1 MNARTCTPFDS
12 CLKAALVLC
21 GEWIP
26 RWLDQLQAALM
37 HREATGATHEKRG
50 FGHARLELVRC
61 REQLAARL
69 VEAFADAVRADVAR
83 EAGVPSAS
91 ARKPRAALSLD
102 DLTLM
107 DHGQVQASVELAR
120 LQQVVKMA
128 VDDELITLGALLSAA
143 RGLASVRAEANPL
156 RPDVVIDALMSTLA
170 ELRIDETVRQR
181 WLHAGAVSLGQAL
194 GGFYAALVRHLEAD
208 GVQPASYVVVP
219 TVLPVRAARAPSSEP
234 SEDPAAEA
242 AGATADEAPLVLTL
256 DHLHRLLVG
265 NLAQGGAEVS
275 DHGASGSGN
284 ALVRTLAAEVVTQM
298 LRSIAEDRRLL
309 APVRDLVMQLK
320 PALLHLARTDPRFFA
335 DRDNPARR
343 LLDAITA
350 RSLAYIH
357 EQDTGFGEFAG
368 QVLHTVQSLQSPSAD
383 LPERVVACMQRMESL
398 GLTDQGPAMQTLV
411 RVEQRH
417 LLAERVAREIRAR
430 DDFAR
435 APALVKRFLCGPW
448 AQAVAHARLSADILG
463 ELATQPDLLAV
474 RELPSERYMD
484 ILADLLWSCQLAQ
497 ASQDRA
503 RLVRVV
509 PVVLRTLREGLD
521 AIDFPRPQAE
531 SFFQALMGLHEA
543 AYKSQRSDG
552 LLKAGLRRPEAPVA
566 TPEPWLQGHEARES
580 GFIDT
585 QLMVTEFAD
594 TEPVTCQQPLGSGD
608 TLAVGAWIEL
618 QYTDHV
624 QRCQLRWASPHR
636 TLFLFA
642 TAEGQS
648 VSLTRQGMDRL
659 EARGQLRVVAEHGV
673 VDEALAAVARL
684 AWANSGKLA

>member
-1 MNARTCTPFDS
+1 MNARTYTPFDS
-12 CLKAALVLC
+12 CLKAALVLS

-26 RWLDQLQAALM
+26 RWLDLLQAALV
-37 HREATGATHEKRG
+37 HREATGATHEKRA
-50 FGHARLELVRC
+50 FGHARSVLIEC
-61 REQLAARL
+61 RGQLADSL
-69 VEAFADAVRADVAR
+69 VTAFSSAVHADVAR
-83 EAGVPSAS
+83 DNGSPTAAS
-91 ARKPRAALSLD
+91 RKPRASLSLD

-107 DHGQVQASVELAR
+107 DHHEVQASVELAR

-128 VDDELITLGALLSAA
+128 VEDELITLSALLSAA
-143 RGLASVRAEANPL
+143 RGLRTVRAEANPL
-156 RPDVVIDALMSTLA
+156 RPDVVIDTLMAVLA
-170 ELRIDETVRQR
+170 KLRIDEAARLH
-181 WLHAGAVSLGQAL
+181 WLHAGAVSLGQEL
-194 GGFYAALVRHLEAD
+194 GRFYAALVRHLEAD
-208 GVQPASYVVVP
+208 GVQPAGYVVVP
-219 TVLPVRAARAPSSEP
+219 TVLPARPVHTSVSDHGEDRPS
-234 SEDPAAEA
+234 
-242 AGATADEAPLVLTL
+242 GADADGAPLVLTL

-265 NLAQGGAEVS
+265 NLAHGGAGVS

-284 ALVRTLAAEVVTQM
+284 ALVRTLAAEVVTLM
-298 LRSIAEDRRLL
+298 LRTIAEDRRLL
-309 APVRDLVMQLK
+309 TPVRDLVMQLK
-320 PALLHLARTDPRFFA
+320 PALLHLAKTDPRFFA

-368 QVLHTVQSLQSPSAD
+368 QVLHTVQSLQTLSAD

-430 DDFAR
+430 DDFGR

-463 ELATQPDLLAV
+463 ELAAQPDLLEACDA
-474 RELPSERYMD
+474 PSDRYMG
-484 ILADLLWSCQLAQ
+484 ILTDLLWSCQLAQ
-497 ASQDRA
+497 ASQNRP

-543 AYKSQRSDG
+543 AYKSHRSDE
-552 LLKAGLRRPEAPVA
+552 LLKAGLRRQEEPAA
-566 TPEPWLQGHEARES
+566 APEPWLQGHEARES

-594 TEPVTCQQPLGSGD
+594 TEPATCRQPLGSGD

-659 EARGQLRVVAEHGV
+659 EASGQLRVVAEHGV

-684 AWANSGKLA
+684 AWVNSGKLA

>member
-1 MNARTCTPFDS
+1 MNARTYTPFDS
-12 CLKAALVLC
+12 CLKAALVLS

-26 RWLDQLQAALM
+26 RWLDLLQAALV
-37 HREATGATHEKRG
+37 HREATGATREKRG
-50 FGHARLELVRC
+50 FGHARSVLIEC
-61 REQLAARL
+61 RGQLADSL
-69 VEAFADAVRADVAR
+69 VTAFAGAVHADVAR
-83 EAGVPSAS
+83 DNGSPTAAS
-91 ARKPRAALSLD
+91 RKPRASLSLD

-107 DHGQVQASVELAR
+107 DHHEVQASVELAR

-128 VDDELITLGALLSAA
+128 VEDELIALSALLSAA
-143 RGLASVRAEANPL
+143 RGLRTVRAEANPL
-156 RPDVVIDALMSTLA
+156 RPDVVIDTLMAVLA
-170 ELRIDETVRQR
+170 KLRIDETARLH
-181 WLHAGAVSLGQAL
+181 WLHAGAVSLGQEL
-194 GGFYAALVRHLEAD
+194 GRFYAALVRHLEAD
-208 GVQPASYVVVP
+208 GVQPAGYVVVP
-219 TVLPVRAARAPSSEP
+219 TVLPARPVRTSVVDQVEDRP
-234 SEDPAAEA
+234 SE
-242 AGATADEAPLVLTL
+242 ADADGAPLVLTL

-265 NLAQGGAEVS
+265 NLAQGGTGVS

-284 ALVRTLAAEVVTQM
+284 ALVRTLAAEVVTLM
-298 LRSIAEDRRLL
+298 LRTIAEDRRLL
-309 APVRDLVMQLK
+309 TPVRDLVMQLK
-320 PALLHLARTDPRFFA
+320 PALLHLAKTDPRFFA

-368 QVLHTVQSLQSPSAD
+368 QVLHTVQSLQTLSAD

-411 RVEQRH
+411 LVEQRH

-430 DDFAR
+430 DDFGR

-448 AQAVAHARLSADILG
+448 AQAVAHARLTADILG
-463 ELATQPDLLAV
+463 ELATQPDLLEACDA
-474 RELPSERYMD
+474 PSDRYMG
-484 ILADLLWSCQLAQ
+484 ILTDLLWSCQLAQ
-497 ASQDRA
+497 ASQNRP

-543 AYKSQRSDG
+543 AYKSHRSDE
-552 LLKAGLRRPEAPVA
+552 LLKAGLRRQEEPGAA
-566 TPEPWLQGHEARES
+566 PEPWLQGHEARES

-594 TEPVTCQQPLGSGD
+594 TEPVTCEQPLSSGE

-618 QYTDHV
+618 QYPDRV

-659 EARGQLRVVAEHGV
+659 EASGQLRVVAEHGV

-684 AWANSGKLA
+684 AWVNSGKLA

>member
-1 MNARTCTPFDS
+1 MNARTYTPFDS
-12 CLKAALVLC
+12 CLKAALVLADD
-21 GEWIP
+21 WIP
-26 RWLDQLQAALM
+26 RWLDLLQAALV

-50 FGHARLELVRC
+50 FSHARSVLTGC
-61 REQLAARL
+61 RDRLAARL
-69 VEAFADAVRADVAR
+69 VEAFSEAVHADMGRDTGSPTVA
-83 EAGVPSAS
+83 P
-91 ARKPRAALSLD
+91 RKPMAALSLD

-128 VDDELITLGALLSAA
+128 VDDELITLSALLSAA
-143 RGLASVRAEANPL
+143 RGLRNVRAEANPL
-156 RPDVVIDALMSTLA
+156 RPEVVIDALMATLT
-170 ELRIDETVRQR
+170 ELRVDEAARLR
-181 WLHAGAVSLGQAL
+181 WLHAGAVSLGQEL
-194 GGFYAALVRHLEAD
+194 SRFYAALVRHLEAD
-208 GVQPASYVVVP
+208 GVQPAGYVVVP
-219 TVLPVRAARAPSSEP
+219 TVLPVRMARAPSADPGGEPGSEP
-234 SEDPAAEA
+234 A
-242 AGATADEAPLVLTL
+242 AGDAPLVLTL

-265 NLAQGGAEVS
+265 NLAQGGAGVS

-284 ALVRTLAAEVVTQM
+284 ALVRTLAAEVVTLM
-298 LRSIAEDRRLL
+298 LRTIAEDRRLL

-320 PALLHLARTDPRFFA
+320 PALLHLAKTDPRFFA

-368 QVLHTVQSLQSPSAD
+368 QVLHAVQSLQTPSAD
-383 LPERVVACMQRMESL
+383 LPERVVACMQQMESL

-463 ELATQPDLLAV
+463 ELAAQPDLLEA
-474 RELPSERYMD
+474 RNAPSERYMD
-484 ILADLLWSCQLAQ
+484 MLTDLLWSCQLSQ
-497 ASQDRA
+497 ASQNRA

-521 AIDFPRPQAE
+521 AIDFPRERAE

-543 AYKSQRSDG
+543 AYKSHRSDD
-552 LLKAGLRRPEAPVA
+552 LLAATERRQEDAA
-566 TPEPWLQGHEARES
+566 EPWLQGFEARES

-594 TEPVTCQQPLGSGD
+594 TEPVTCQQSLSSGE

-618 QYTDHV
+618 QYPDRV

-659 EARGQLRVVAEHGV
+659 EAGGQLRVVAEHGV

-684 AWANSGKLA
+684 AWVNSGKLA

>member
-1 MNARTCTPFDS
+1 MNARTYTPFDS
-12 CLKAALVLC
+12 CLKAALVLS

-26 RWLDQLQAALM
+26 RWLDLLQAALV
-37 HREATGATHEKRG
+37 HREATGATREKHG
-50 FGHARLELVRC
+50 FGHARSVLMDC
-61 REQLAARL
+61 RDRLAAGL
-69 VEAFADAVRADVAR
+69 VKAFADAVHADVAR
-83 EAGVPSAS
+83 DSGSATTPL
-91 ARKPRAALSLD
+91 RKPRAALSLD

-107 DHGQVQASVELAR
+107 DHHEVQASVELAR

-128 VDDELITLGALLSAA
+128 VEDELIALSALLSAA
-143 RGLASVRAEANPL
+143 RGLRTVRAEANPL
-156 RPDVVIDALMSTLA
+156 RPDVVIDTLMGVLSK
-170 ELRIDETVRQR
+170 LRVDETARLH
-181 WLHAGAVSLGQAL
+181 WLHAGAVSLGQEL
-194 GGFYAALVRHLEAD
+194 GRFYAALVRHLEAD
-208 GVQPASYVVVP
+208 GVQPAGYVVVP
-219 TVLPVRAARAPSSEP
+219 TVLPARPVRAAVAGQGEDSASEA
-234 SEDPAAEA
+234 D
-242 AGATADEAPLVLTL
+242 AGGAPLVLTL

-265 NLAQGGAEVS
+265 NLAQGGAGVS

-284 ALVRTLAAEVVTQM
+284 ALVRTLAAEVVTLM
-298 LRSIAEDRRLL
+298 LRAIAEDRRLL
-309 APVRDLVMQLK
+309 EPVRDMVMQLK
-320 PALLHLARTDPRFFA
+320 PALLHLAKTDPRFFA

-357 EQDTGFGEFAG
+357 EQDTGFGDFAG
-368 QVLHTVQSLQSPSAD
+368 QVLHTVQSLQTPSAD

-463 ELATQPDLLAV
+463 ELAAQSDLMEA
-474 RELPSERYMD
+474 RDAPSDRYMD
-484 ILADLLWSCQLAQ
+484 ILTDLLWSCQLAQ
-497 ASQDRA
+497 ASQNRP

-509 PVVLRTLREGLD
+509 PVVLRTLRDGLD

-543 AYKSQRSDG
+543 AYKSHRSDE
-552 LLKAGLRRPEAPVA
+552 LLKASLRRQEEPVA
-566 TPEPWLQGHEARES
+566 VVEPWLQGHEARES

-585 QLMVTEFAD
+585 QLMATEFAD
-594 TEPVTCQQPLGSGD
+594 TEPATCQQSLSSGD

-618 QYTDHV
+618 QYPDRV

-659 EARGQLRVVAEHGV
+659 EASGQLRVVAEHGV

-684 AWANSGKLA
+684 AWVNSGKLA